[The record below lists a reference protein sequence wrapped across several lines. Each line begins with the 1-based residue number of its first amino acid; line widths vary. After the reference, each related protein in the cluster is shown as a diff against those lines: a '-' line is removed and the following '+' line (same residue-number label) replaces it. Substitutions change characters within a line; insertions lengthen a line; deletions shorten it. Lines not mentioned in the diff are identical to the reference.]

1 MKPDVTLV
9 LQDLSVRLSKEIAPE
24 IQPAYHAGTVAWVGM
39 IAGVLADEW
48 DRSAHRLVEEN
59 RALRAL
65 FDEALAVV
73 RDGGLGERLHR
84 LSHAADEDL
93 HLSALAA
100 ANDALR
106 SALIDLHVEV
116 ERRTDGPARRIEER
130 IWRELVASTERRR
143 TSLAPF

>member
-1 MKPDVTLV
+1 LARR
-9 LQDLSVRLSKEIAPE
+9 SSIA
-24 IQPAYHAGTVAWVGM
+24 
-39 IAGVLADEW
+39 
-48 DRSAHRLVEEN
+48 
-59 RALRAL
+59 
-65 FDEALAVV
+65 
-73 RDGGLGERLHR
+73 
-84 LSHAADEDL
+84 SHAAYEDL

-116 ERRTDGPARRIEER
+116 ERRTDEPARRIEER